1 MLKKSLMAALIGGSC
16 GAAAGYWTPPA
27 RAAIEA
33 PATVGVPDARAGAV
47 PVDIS
52 PQAPSGQAS
61 RPPTSRPGAIDVEPG
76 DAVRRAKEL
85 AQRPD
90 VSALVSLREEVL
102 RRAEAGGRKDDPA
115 TMREIEAID
124 RYLFEARALR
134 LRLDAAAIR
143 KGT

>member
-1 MLKKSLMAALIGGSC
+1 VLKKSLMAALIGSSC
-16 GAAAGYWTPPA
+16 GAAAGYWTAPA
-27 RAAIEA
+27 RAAIGA
-33 PATVGVPDARAGAV
+33 PATVEVPDARAGVAPADV
-47 PVDIS
+47 SAP
-52 PQAPSGQAS
+52 APSGQVS
-61 RPPTSRPGAIDVEPG
+61 RPPTNPPGALAVESG

-90 VSALVSLREEVL
+90 VTALVSLREAVL
-102 RRAEAGGRKDDPA
+102 SRAEAAGRKDAPA

>member
-1 MLKKSLMAALIGGSC
+1 MTRVVKKALMAALIGSSC
-16 GAAAGYWTPPA
+16 GAAAGYWTPPG
-27 RAAIEA
+27 RAAIKA
-33 PATVGVPDARAGAV
+33 PAAVDGPGARAGGV
-47 PVDIS
+47 PADVS
-52 PQAPSGQAS
+52 LPA
-61 RPPTSRPGAIDVEPG
+61 RTSRPGVIDVELG

-90 VSALVSLREEVL
+90 VSALVSLREAML
-102 RRAEAGGRKDDPA
+102 SRAEVAGRKNDPA

>member
-1 MLKKSLMAALIGGSC
+1 MRC
-16 GAAAGYWTPPA
+16 RRRVWTAPA
-27 RAAIEA
+27 RAAIGTR
-33 PATVGVPDARAGAV
+33 ATVEVPDARTGVAPADV
-47 PVDIS
+47 SAP
-52 PQAPSGQAS
+52 APSEHFS
-61 RPPTSRPGAIDVEPG
+61 KPPTNPPGALDVESG

-90 VSALVSLREEVL
+90 VTALVSLREAVL
-102 RRAEAGGRKDDPA
+102 SRAEAAGRKDDPA
-115 TMREIEAID
+115 TMREIEAIN

>member
-1 MLKKSLMAALIGGSC
+1 
-16 GAAAGYWTPPA
+16 
-27 RAAIEA
+27 
-33 PATVGVPDARAGAV
+33 
-47 PVDIS
+47 
-52 PQAPSGQAS
+52 
-61 RPPTSRPGAIDVEPG
+61 
-76 DAVRRAKEL
+76 L

-90 VSALVSLREEVL
+90 VTALVSLREEVL
-102 RRAEAGGRKDDPA
+102 RRAEAAGRKDDPA

>member
-1 MLKKSLMAALIGGSC
+1 MLKKSLMAALIGSSC

-33 PATVGVPDARAGAV
+33 PATAGIPDARAGVV
-47 PVDIS
+47 PVDVS
-52 PQAPSGQAS
+52 PPALSDQAGK
-61 RPPTSRPGAIDVEPG
+61 PPTSQPGAIDVEPG
-76 DAVRRAKEL
+76 DAARRAKEL

-90 VSALVSLREEVL
+90 VTALVSLREAVL
-102 RRAEAGGRKDDPA
+102 RRAEAAGRKDDPS

>member
-1 MLKKSLMAALIGGSC
+1 MKVP
-16 GAAAGYWTPPA
+16 TP
-27 RAAIEA
+27 A
-33 PATVGVPDARAGAV
+33 PVLHQRTSRAGAV
-47 PVDIS
+47 GPGR
-52 PQAPSGQAS
+52 Q
-61 RPPTSRPGAIDVEPG
+61 PPTNPPGAHTVESG
-76 DAVRRAKEL
+76 AAVRRAKAL

-90 VSALVSLREEVL
+90 VTALVSLREEVL
-102 RRAEAGGRKDDPA
+102 RRAEAAGRKDDPA